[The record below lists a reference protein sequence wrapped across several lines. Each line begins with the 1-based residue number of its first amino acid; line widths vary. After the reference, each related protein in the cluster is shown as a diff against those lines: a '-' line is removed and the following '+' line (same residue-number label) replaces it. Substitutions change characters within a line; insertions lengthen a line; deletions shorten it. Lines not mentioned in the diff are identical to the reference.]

1 MSSKIAIIGNG
12 SIGSLAL
19 LMAAQQIKEPVL
31 HIIQHAHCA
40 EPTEIC
46 PDCGNEVLV
55 NKPSGAAFCIVCD
68 YQRPGKL
75 HNAQ

>member
-1 MSSKIAIIGNG
+1 MSAI
-12 SIGSLAL
+12 SAL
-19 LMAAQQIKEPVL
+19 KSRHRRQALAAQKAAEPAL

-40 EPTEIC
+40 EPSEIC

-75 HNAQ
+75 RHC